1 MHDSAAHR
9 VHGRIGAREEQARPG
24 AHAKEEGSQAVV
36 PHLQVRDLQPHSGAE
51 EGGEVMLIIWLV
63 ALVAFALAVDN
74 LPVWHRIADRGR
86 RRVAR

>member
-1 MHDSAAHR
+1 
-9 VHGRIGAREEQARPG
+9 
-24 AHAKEEGSQAVV
+24 
-36 PHLQVRDLQPHSGAE
+36 
-51 EGGEVMLIIWLV
+51 MLIIWLV